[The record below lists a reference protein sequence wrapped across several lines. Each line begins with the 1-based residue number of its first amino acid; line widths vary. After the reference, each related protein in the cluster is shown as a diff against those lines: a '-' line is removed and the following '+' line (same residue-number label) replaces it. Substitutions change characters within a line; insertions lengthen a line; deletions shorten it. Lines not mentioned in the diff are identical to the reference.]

1 MSKINILSSDI
12 YNKISAGEVVERPA
26 SIVKE
31 LVENSIDAGAENIEI
46 TVKNGGIDLINVVD
60 DGCGIEK
67 DDIDVAFL
75 QHTTSKIALAEDLSE
90 IKTLGFRGEALA
102 SIAAVSV
109 VEMLTKTEG
118 DETGS
123 KVEVQAGR
131 IKSKGEFSANT
142 GTSVWVRDLF
152 YNVPARR
159 KFLKSAGRESAEI
172 TSVVGKL
179 ILANPDLKFKY
190 INNDKL
196 IYQTNGSGAKEAIYT
211 VYGEEAVKHCVKFDD
226 FYKNL
231 IASGYVIDL
240 NNFKPNSSYQTFV
253 VNGRYVNSPQL
264 SSALKN
270 AYKDFMMTKNFPFAV
285 IYIEIAPSEI
295 DVNVHPNKLEVKFSD
310 SNAVFLSVATPVK
323 QILNNLSHDRARLL
337 LERDE
342 AQRQFKRDSDYE
354 LKHLDTHN
362 PLIFVNQKYE
372 PEEIDV
378 NSLLVC
384 TDSDAD
390 LSVQPNFGIEET
402 REFKPALEELVQK
415 INGKNLSEHTETHG
429 ENSVYNQKHMLP
441 FSKCYRKGVLFRS
454 YLMLE
459 DYENELLHL
468 IDQHAAHER
477 ILFDKFTAEY
487 ETRKLEIQ
495 DLLTPYVRHVSTPEF
510 QVLCELMPQ
519 MEMMGFYYEPFGNN
533 TVKLTAIPLLF
544 TNMSHKDFFD
554 AVLENCGEGFDT
566 KSLTKDILAQKA
578 CKAAIKA
585 GESMSVFDV
594 DYLLK
599 MLDENIFLKCPHGRP
614 LVATYKKSDFD
625 KLFKRIV

>member
-75 QHTTSKIALAEDLSE
+75 PHTTSKIALAEDLSE

-179 ILANPDLKFKY
+179 ILANPELKFKY

-231 IASGYVIDL
+231 RAWGYVSDL
-240 NNFKPNSSYQTFV
+240 NYFKPNSSYQTFV

-342 AQRQFKRDSDYE
+342 AQRKFKRDSDYE

-402 REFKPALEELVQK
+402 QEFKPALEELVQK

-533 TVKLTAIPLLF
+533 TVKLTAIRCCLP
-544 TNMSHKDFFD
+544 
-554 AVLENCGEGFDT
+554 V
-566 KSLTKDILAQKA
+566 
-578 CKAAIKA
+578 
-585 GESMSVFDV
+585 
-594 DYLLK
+594 
-599 MLDENIFLKCPHGRP
+599 
-614 LVATYKKSDFD
+614 
-625 KLFKRIV
+625 